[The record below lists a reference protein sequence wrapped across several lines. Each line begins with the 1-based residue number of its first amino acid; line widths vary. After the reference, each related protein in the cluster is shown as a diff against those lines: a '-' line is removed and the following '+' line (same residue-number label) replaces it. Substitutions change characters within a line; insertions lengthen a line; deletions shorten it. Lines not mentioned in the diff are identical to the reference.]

1 LVGPEPR
8 EGGSCA
14 PFIYIEWKRKVPQF
28 RREEDMI
35 LTKGCRSKKEGLIKE
50 GLEGLIEVERS
61 LLENL
66 AR

>member
-1 LVGPEPR
+1 
-8 EGGSCA
+8 
-14 PFIYIEWKRKVPQF
+14 
-28 RREEDMI
+28 MI